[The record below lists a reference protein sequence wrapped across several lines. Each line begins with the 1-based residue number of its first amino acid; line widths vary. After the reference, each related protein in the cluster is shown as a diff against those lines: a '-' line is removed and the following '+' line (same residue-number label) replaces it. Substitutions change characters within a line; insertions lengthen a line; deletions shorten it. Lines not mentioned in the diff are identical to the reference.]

1 MTYLNQFKIS
11 EEDMITLNEVNENNL
26 DGLISMWEELDDDQ
40 KRAVAPN
47 VVSLAEAYI
56 SEGLAWPRVVY
67 LNDTPIGFVMLRLKL
82 SDIKNEDQPAYYLW
96 RMMIS
101 KAHQHQGYG
110 KQVIDKII
118 KKCQEDHQKYLYVS
132 TTTHAPM
139 PLTFYLSC
147 GFENTNEILD
157 DELILKMKIN

>member
-1 MTYLNQFKIS
+1 MSDGY
-11 EEDMITLNEVNENNL
+11 MITLKEVNENNL
-26 DGLISMWEELDDDQ
+26 NAVISMWEHLDDEQ
-40 KRAVAPN
+40 KKAVAPN

-67 LNDTPIGFVMLRLKL
+67 LNETPIGFVMLKLKL
-82 SDIKNEDQPAYYLW
+82 SSIKSEDQPAYYLW

-101 KAHQHQGYG
+101 KAYQHQGYG

-139 PLTFYLSC
+139 PLAFYLSC
-147 GFENTNEILD
+147 GFENTHEILD
-157 DELILKMKIN
+157 DELILKMKIS